1 MINYMILYVKKK
13 NALYNY
19 FSYTF
24 VDQKA
29 SSAPLL
35 ILARISAINLKKK
48 STLMIEVNNNMHC
61 LFLNVVNNLN

>member
-1 MINYMILYVKKK
+1 MLKKN

-29 SSAPLL
+29 SSALLL
-35 ILARISAINLKKK
+35 ILARISAINFKK
-48 STLMIEVNNNMHC
+48 
-61 LFLNVVNNLN
+61 NLL

>member
-1 MINYMILYVKKK
+1 MLKKN

-35 ILARISAINLKKK
+35 ILARISAIN
-48 STLMIEVNNNMHC
+48 
-61 LFLNVVNNLN
+61 F

>member
-1 MINYMILYVKKK
+1 MINYIILYVKKN

-35 ILARISAINLKKK
+35 ILARISAINFLKK
-48 STLMIEVNNNMHC
+48 STLMIEVNNKHALLIFEC
-61 LFLNVVNNLN
+61 CK